1 MLFGARIWWTVK
13 THRTNQSTRLMLT
26 LSQAFSGLLW
36 GRMQRSGRT
45 LGIWN
50 RVLMYA
56 GPGRYG
62 YGWEDDLHGRPTPMK
77 TEGGPPG
84 AHIMPRIR
92 GQQRR
97 NGETRRSRFNQRLGM
112 RAENQRSRLDANKE
126 LRSSEVD
133 SVWIVVATMGGDHR
147 PISHGTT
154 CLRTA
159 YWRRMLRSKKRWSQ
173 DDMAPCALA
182 T

>member
-1 MLFGARIWWTVK
+1 
-13 THRTNQSTRLMLT
+13 
-26 LSQAFSGLLW
+26 
-36 GRMQRSGRT
+36 
-45 LGIWN
+45 
-50 RVLMYA
+50 MYA

-159 YWRRMLRSKKRWSQ
+159 YWRRMLRSKKGGVRMTWLRALSPRESWRWSGSLQ
-173 DDMAPCALA
+173 CQLSESLDKPHWPTLCCGPG
-182 T
+182 